1 MALTLE
7 HSPRVYAWTER
18 AEDLC
23 GYEVEQADWLDATEL
38 PDTTIALLQEVARPH
53 RPQLLANAK
62 ALKAGEKNFETEIGG
77 LIWSQPS
84 FP

>member
-23 GYEVEQADWLDATEL
+23 GYEVEEADWLDVKQL
-38 PDTTIALLQEVARPH
+38 PDTTIALLQEVSRTH
-53 RPQLLANAK
+53 MPQLLANANAK
-62 ALKAGEKNFETEIGG
+62 ALKAGEKTLKPRLTG
-77 LIWSQPS
+77 
-84 FP
+84 

>member
-23 GYEVEQADWLDATEL
+23 GYEVEEADWLDVKQL
-38 PDTTIALLQEVARPH
+38 PDTTIALLQEVARTH
-53 RPQLLANAK
+53 MPQLLANAK
-62 ALKAGEKNFETEIGG
+62 ALKAGEKTLKPRLTG
-77 LIWSQPS
+77 
-84 FP
+84 

>member
-7 HSPRVYAWTER
+7 LSPRMYAWTER

-38 PDTTIALLQEVARPH
+38 PDTTIALLQEVARTH

-62 ALKAGEKNFETEIGG
+62 ALKAGETTLKPRLTG
-77 LIWSQPS
+77 
-84 FP
+84 